1 MRPARRERPTERPRL
16 QPSSLLAPSFS
27 QLTEAGAA
35 RDRAPGA
42 AMEGR
47 RSAVR
52 PGQVRVA
59 AVWAYLASDT
69 LTIRWVTGPGP
80 GAGAA
85 GSGERVVI
93 WPVQG
98 MGGWP

>member
-35 RDRAPGA
+35 RDRPPGV

-47 RSAVR
+47 QSAVR
-52 PGQVRVA
+52 PGQLGVP

-69 LTIRWVTGPGP
+69 VTIRWSPGRGP
-80 GAGAA
+80 AQ
-85 GSGERVVI
+85 
-93 WPVQG
+93 VQQG
-98 MGGWP
+98 R